1 MKNADRVLLAALL
14 NSHLLLEDT
23 MPTDKQT
30 TSDQGTNQILLLLA
44 SQLLAILNRTE

>member
-30 TSDQGTNQILLLLA
+30 TSDQGTNEILLLA